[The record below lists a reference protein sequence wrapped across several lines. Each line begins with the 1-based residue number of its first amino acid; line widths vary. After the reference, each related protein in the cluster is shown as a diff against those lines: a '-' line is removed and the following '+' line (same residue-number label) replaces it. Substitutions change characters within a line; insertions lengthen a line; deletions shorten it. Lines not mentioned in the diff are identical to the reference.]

1 MLLCWSHILRSDQFV
16 ATVGEADQEGG
27 GGVEEDPQQHLRLAK
42 EKLKVLEKDNF
53 EKDVMD
59 LDMDMPTIVE
69 TTMDREARRVCK
81 DVIDDVLKMVG

>member
-1 MLLCWSHILRSDQFV
+1 M
-16 ATVGEADQEGG
+16 
-27 GGVEEDPQQHLRLAK
+27 
-42 EKLKVLEKDNF
+42 EKDNF